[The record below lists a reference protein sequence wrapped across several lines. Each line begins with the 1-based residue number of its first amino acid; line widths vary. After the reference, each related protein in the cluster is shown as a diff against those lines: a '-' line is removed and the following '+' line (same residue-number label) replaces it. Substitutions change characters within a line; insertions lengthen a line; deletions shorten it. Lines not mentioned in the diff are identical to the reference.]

1 MWMAGGL
8 LLVVICALLGA
19 LLFSAVD
26 QRRAVL
32 VAAQDLAPGVPVS
45 RGSFEVARVAVG
57 ANVAVIEPRLVE
69 AVVGRMPAGPIPKGT
84 VVSDGL
90 FAGAIPLEASESV
103 VGFALDPGEAP
114 TLTLEAGTLLD
125 LIELSSPAP
134 EDVDVHDST
143 ARSIGIGVVW
153 DAQPLDSGQLLVSVR
168 ADTTVALAASAASAD
183 DRLRIA
189 PHREPIGDHHDRLR
203 DGFARRHD
211 AGRRPRC
218 LVADRGATS
227 TLLEADPDGGRLGA
241 QLGVHVEPGTR
252 RARGH
257 CPRPDAGSSRIFERC
272 SASMG
277 EWRLIPGT
285 ALR

>member
-1 MWMAGGL
+1 M
-8 LLVVICALLGA
+8 
-19 LLFSAVD
+19 
-26 QRRAVL
+26 L

-45 RGSFEVARVAVG
+45 RGSFEVAHVAVG

-84 VVSDGL
+84 VISDGL

-103 VGFALDPGEAP
+103 VGFALEPGEAP

-183 DRLRIA
+183 DRLRILL
-189 PHREPIGDHHDRLR
+189 IGRDR
-203 DGFARRHD
+203 
-211 AGRRPRC
+211 
-218 LVADRGATS
+218 
-227 TLLEADPDGGRLGA
+227 
-241 QLGVHVEPGTR
+241 
-252 RARGH
+252 
-257 CPRPDAGSSRIFERC
+257 
-272 SASMG
+272 
-277 EWRLIPGT
+277 
-285 ALR
+285 